1 VEACITEIPR
11 VHRGELDLISQLEVD
26 LLAKT
31 AKALSD
37 PIRLQILHL
46 LSQRE
51 DLCTCE
57 FEELLEQSQ
66 SKISYHLNLLLQG
79 GFITRENRGL
89 WSHYRLSNPNA
100 LHLTR
105 LLAGEGQQQA
115 GTIPA

>member
-1 VEACITEIPR
+1 MEACITEIPR
-11 VHRGELDLISQLEVD
+11 VHRGELDLIPQLEVD

-46 LSQRE
+46 LNQRE

-115 GTIPA
+115 GTIPT